1 MGSISFGN
9 GRPARGGPA
18 PPPSRAG
25 PAALSTSYVRAALDI
40 TTSPARPPGLLARA
54 LGSALGFVLPAGCLG
69 CGARL
74 PDGPAAG
81 RAHLGLCLGCRG
93 RLVRPPSGCAVC
105 GVPIPAAVLAVKEA
119 AAGPRLGTSSAH
131 RCGDCRRQPPPF
143 AALRAAWSYQGPL
156 AAVIR
161 GLKFRRLDYL
171 GVHLARDL
179 RDLVLEPGWSLVVPV
194 PLHWRRRWLRGY
206 NQAERIAHPLARLLG
221 VPSAELLRRR
231 RATRPQTDLAR
242 EERLTNPRGAFVL
255 RSGRWSP
262 EVALA
267 RRRLGGGRVLLIDDV
282 VTTGATLRAAAEAL
296 RQAGAGEVVALAAAR
311 TAESG

>member
-1 MGSISFGN
+1 M
-9 GRPARGGPA
+9 
-18 PPPSRAG
+18 
-25 PAALSTSYVRAALDI
+25 
-40 TTSPARPPGLLARA
+40 
-54 LGSALGFVLPAGCLG
+54 
-69 CGARL
+69 
-74 PDGPAAG
+74 
-81 RAHLGLCLGCRG
+81 
-93 RLVRPPSGCAVC
+93 
-105 GVPIPAAVLAVKEA
+105 PIPAAVLAVKEA

-171 GVHLARDL
+171 GAHLARDL
-179 RDLVLEPGWSLVVPV
+179 RELVAEPGWSLVVPV